1 MKVKYRLT
9 GLPSLAE
16 LITSK
21 GVSVSLRLGDLEG
34 LRLEV
39 DVRDG
44 WQLPL
49 SHTLPGKTKAQCQS
63 HCNIALF
70 SVFYETAMSMSIA
83 QKLHRRK
90 QDLVSPT
97 HGHGSPL
104 PNVVL
109 DESKSA
115 YQHPNKKSTFLKGKD
130 ECVAFSFA
138 QVNRDITPI
147 TSRVELI
154 GSTKLD
160 IILFDAFPL
169 QNPPNTLK
177 MLRSGLTKAVPATDL
192 REL

>member
-1 MKVKYRLT
+1 VDTTPGIDRLT
-9 GLPSLAE
+9 HVIHSLYRQLDSPPRARGKHP
-16 LITSK
+16 LLLLLLLSWTS
-21 GVSVSLRLGDLEG
+21 
-34 LRLEV
+34 
-39 DVRDG
+39 DVG

-63 HCNIALF
+63 HCNIVLF
-70 SVFYETAMSMSIA
+70 SIFYETAMSMSIA

-169 QNPPNTLK
+169 QTPPNTLK
-177 MLRSGLTKAVPATDL
+177 MLSIGSH
-192 REL
+192 